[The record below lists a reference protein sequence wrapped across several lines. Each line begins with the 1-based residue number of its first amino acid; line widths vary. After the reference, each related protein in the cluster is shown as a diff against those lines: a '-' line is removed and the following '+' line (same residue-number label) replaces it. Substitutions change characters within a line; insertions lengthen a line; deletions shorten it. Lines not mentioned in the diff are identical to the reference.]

1 MTTIETFKALSNERL
16 LAAARRLA
24 AAERGVTAN
33 LIRALE
39 EIDARRLYLG
49 QGCSSMFAYCTR
61 VLRLSEHAAYGRIE
75 AARCARRC
83 PLVLEPLAAGEIT
96 LTTITLLAPHLTDD
110 NHRAVLEEARHL
122 GRRDVERIVARLR
135 PQPDVLSAVRK
146 LPDPP
151 ARPAAPGSE
160 ATAQPAAATSGT
172 VQPDSSL
179 LGDAAAQPVAPAALP
194 ACRDTVSSRPA
205 VKPLSPARYS
215 LKLTIGQDAHDMLAR
230 AQALLSHAVPDG
242 DLAVVFERA
251 LRALLRE
258 LERTRLAATTRPRPA
273 SPVAAG
279 RRVPAAVRRAVW
291 ARDHGRCAFVGA
303 DGRRCDETAFLE
315 LHHLVPFADG
325 GLATVENLSV
335 RCKAHNQYEADL
347 WFGPMVVRE
356 AAESFG

>member
-1 MTTIETFKALSNERL
+1 
-16 LAAARRLA
+16 
-24 AAERGVTAN
+24 
-33 LIRALE
+33 
-39 EIDARRLYLG
+39 
-49 QGCSSMFAYCTR
+49 MFAYCTR

-83 PLVLEPLAAGEIT
+83 PLVLEALTAGEIT

-110 NHRAVLEEARHL
+110 NHRAVLEEAHHL

-135 PQPDVLSAVRK
+135 PQPDVVSAVRR

-151 ARPAAPGSE
+151 ARPAAPGSK
-160 ATAQPAAATSGT
+160 AAAQPPAATSGT

-179 LGDAAAQPVAPAALP
+179 LGDAAAQPIEPAALP

-215 LKLTIGQDAHDMLAR
+215 LTLTIGQDAHDMLAR
-230 AQALLSHAVPDG
+230 AQALLRHAVPDG
-242 DLAVVFERA
+242 DPAVVFERA

-258 LERTRLAATTRPRPA
+258 LERSRLAATSRPRRA
-273 SPVAAG
+273 SPVAAAG

-335 RCKAHNQYEADL
+335 RCKSA
-347 WFGPMVVRE
+347 
-356 AAESFG
+356 